1 MKEIKGFE
9 NYLINEK
16 GEIYS
21 KFTKKLI
28 ASQKDK
34 NGYARTR
41 LVNKHGRKSVFIHR
55 LLAMSFIDNPLNKPH
70 VNHIDC
76 NKSNNNLSNLE
87 WCTHSENL
95 KHAVLNGRCDRCFE
109 TIKLAHKKIS
119 KKLLDTET
127 NIIYNSISEA
137 IRTFKIPSTTFY
149 RQMNKTNRFK
159 TI

>member
-9 NYLINEK
+9 NYLINKE
-16 GEIYS
+16 GVIHS
-21 KFTKKLI
+21 KFTNKEIL
-28 ASQKDK
+28 SQKDK
-34 NGYARTR
+34 NGYVRTR
-41 LVNKHGRKSVFIHR
+41 LVNKHGRKSVFVHR
-55 LLAMSFIDNPLNKPH
+55 LLAISFIDNPLNKPY

-76 NKSNNNLSNLE
+76 NKSNNDLSNLE
-87 WCTHSENL
+87 WCTQSENL
-95 KHAVLNGRCDRCFE
+95 KHAVFNGKCNKCYE
-109 TIKLAHKKIS
+109 TIKLASQKIS

-159 TI
+159 II

>member
-9 NYLINEK
+9 NYLINEQ
-16 GEIYS
+16 GVIYS
-21 KFTKKLI
+21 RFTNKEVVC
-28 ASQKDK
+28 QKDK
-34 NGYARTR
+34 NGYVRTR
-41 LVNKHGRKSVFIHR
+41 LVNKDGRKSVFVHR
-55 LLAMSFIDNPLNKPH
+55 LLAINFIDNPLNKPC

-76 NKSNNNLSNLE
+76 NKSNNKLSNLE
-87 WCTHSENL
+87 WCTMKENV
-95 KHAVLNGRCDRCFE
+95 KHAWQNGKCYKNYKS
-109 TIKLAHKKIS
+109 IKLANQKTS

-137 IRTFKIPSTTFY
+137 IRTFNIPSTTFY